1 MKGDEQRPLFGC
13 GDPTEEKKRKFVH
26 VYMRYSSGAK
36 LGWSWKKVRCL
47 LASTDTITNAMQE
60 CEKELNIVSDGAV
73 QVYDENSFRFA
84 RDMLEQ
90 PLLISFPSRSC
101 DQLASEPRYTEC
113 AGVDMST
120 HVELS

>member
-1 MKGDEQRPLFGC
+1 
-13 GDPTEEKKRKFVH
+13 
-26 VYMRYSSGAK
+26 MRYSS
-36 LGWSWKKVRCL
+36 WRWQIVFWR
-47 LASTDTITNAMQE
+47 STVTITNAMQE